1 MLESLAF
8 VLLKTFVAYMFHKTL
23 HAADTVR
30 IDQAPG
36 WYYKAKKGHACVS
49 AFAKGGIASVDA
61 AKRYA
66 NDALVRRI
74 DETVA
79 AIIQDNF
86 RHVEKPAE
94 RALIAGFATDPGL
107 PGFVRAYAQ
116 TTNIEY
122 RKKVDTSFARA
133 CIGEQ
138 PLTRY
143 ERERLEAIRVAVM
156 MINRGQ
162 AFDDL
167 DRELPA
173 EPGHPPRPPGQA
185 AGPFGELEAET
196 PDS

>member
-8 VLLKTFVAYMFHKTL
+8 VLLKTFVAYMFHKAL

-49 AFAKGGIASVDA
+49 TYAKGGIASVDA

-74 DETVA
+74 DETVQA
-79 AIIQDNF
+79 VVQDNF
-86 RHVEKPAE
+86 RQVEKTAE
-94 RALIAGFATDPGL
+94 RTLIASFATDPGL
-107 PGFVRAYAQ
+107 PRFVRAYAQ

-122 RKKVDTSFARA
+122 RKKIDTSFARA
-133 CIGEQ
+133 CIGGE

-143 ERERLEAIRVAVM
+143 QRERLEAIRLAVM
-156 MINRGQ
+156 MKYRGQ

-173 EPGHPPRPPGQA
+173 EPGHPQRLPGRA
-185 AGPFGELEAET
+185 ADPFNELEAET
-196 PDS
+196 PDN